1 MSELEGKIRALIAQE
16 GPIAFSRFMRMA
28 LYDAEHG
35 YYRRDVFGRAGD
47 FYTASQLQPVFGAY
61 VATLAAQLAPG
72 HEAFVDI
79 GAGRGEMAGAFAHV
93 EYRAVEQGQKLPKT
107 NYAVLFSNELIDAM
121 PVDLIDDEGRLLRV
135 AHDGA
140 RFRWHPH
147 EPAQG
152 TVEVRDEEVR
162 AHLVE
167 AYESLERGVYILI
180 DYGYR
185 ARERELRFGS
195 GSLMSYRK
203 HVASEDVLLTPGE
216 RDITA
221 HVDWDRTLE
230 MAREAGWMVKS
241 LERLSASMLALGPD
255 VLEGLNLLGEMQLKT
270 LLFGMGESFDV
281 VVLEKK

>member
-1 MSELEGKIRALIAQE
+1 MSELEGKIRALIESE
-16 GPIAFSRFMRMA
+16 GPLAFSRFMRMA

-35 YYRRDVFGRAGD
+35 YYRRDVFGRGGD

-61 VATLAAQLAPG
+61 VSTLAAQLAPG
-72 HEAFVDI
+72 YEALIDI
-79 GAGRGEMAGAFAHV
+79 GAGRGEMRQAFAHV
-93 EYRAVEQGQKLPKT
+93 RYAAVEQGQKVPKT
-107 NYAVLFSNELIDAM
+107 NHAVLFSNELIDAM
-121 PVDLIDDEGRLLRV
+121 PVDLIDAEGRLLRV
-135 AHDGA
+135 THDGE
-140 RFRWHPH
+140 RLRWHPH
-147 EPAQG
+147 EPGQG

-167 AYESLERGVYILI
+167 AYESLEHGVYILI

-185 ARERELRFGS
+185 ARERELRFGR

-203 HVASEDVLLTPGE
+203 HVASEDVLIGPGE

-221 HVDWDRTLE
+221 HVDWDRLME
-230 MAREAGWMVKS
+230 LAREAGWMVES
-241 LERLSASMLALGPD
+241 FERLSASILGLGPD

-281 VVLEKK
+281 LVLAKK